1 MRLPQ
6 GLTKPLIRWTDRI
19 RLHRRPDFVIGDHY
33 LSRWY
38 VTPWTGKYKHVEKPT
53 RWQRL
58 VRSLPVLYVHAF
70 TGSDDDRA
78 LHDHPAA
85 SMTIVLDGSYWEHV
99 PADRNDPAGPTVAY
113 RRRRGDIV
121 FRRAHAPH
129 RIEMPHD
136 VERCITL
143 FSFGLRLRRNQR
155 GERDPKWWGF
165 WCRHGWRHWTIFTD
179 PNDSGRT
186 GRGCD

>member
-99 PADRNDPAGPTVAY
+99 PADRNDPAGPTVA
-113 RRRRGDIV
+113 
-121 FRRAHAPH
+121 
-129 RIEMPHD
+129 
-136 VERCITL
+136 
-143 FSFGLRLRRNQR
+143 QR
-155 GERDPKWWGF
+155 FARPSW
-165 WCRHGWRHWTIFTD
+165 
-179 PNDSGRT
+179 
-186 GRGCD
+186 